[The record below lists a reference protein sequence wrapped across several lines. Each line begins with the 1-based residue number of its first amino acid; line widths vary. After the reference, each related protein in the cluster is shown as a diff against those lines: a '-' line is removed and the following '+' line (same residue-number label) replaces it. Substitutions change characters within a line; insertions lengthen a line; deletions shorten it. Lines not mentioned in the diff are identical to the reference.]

1 MEEVGTEELISVAK
15 EAGSW
20 AVVWDLERT
29 VEGEAVVVAAAAE
42 GMAEEEAVA
51 VEEEAAVAVKRLV
64 LDLHF
69 PEIQRRELK
78 GSRKPPKQQR
88 RMSITANPYNKNPDF
103 RQN

>member
-20 AVVWDLERT
+20 AVVWDRERK
-29 VEGEAVVVAAAAE
+29 VEGEAVVVAAAAAE

-51 VEEEAAVAVKRLV
+51 VAVEEEAAVAVRRLV

-69 PEIQRRELK
+69 LEIQRRE
-78 GSRKPPKQQR
+78 
-88 RMSITANPYNKNPDF
+88 
-103 RQN
+103 

>member
-29 VEGEAVVVAAAAE
+29 VEGEAVVVAAEEEE

-69 PEIQRRELK
+69 PEIQRRE
-78 GSRKPPKQQR
+78 
-88 RMSITANPYNKNPDF
+88 
-103 RQN
+103 